1 MTDPERLF
9 ETLVE
14 GNVLAV
20 GADETVTTT
29 DEFEAVRDLYH
40 DIYDPLSD
48 EEYHR
53 SVATEF
59 GLESPEAAAEAI
71 EDLDVTREQF
81 VAYLALKSHLEP
93 EFAREQLAQMAAVV
107 TRVGPSS
114 VVPDAVE
121 EIDDE
126 SYEAFL
132 DEHPDAVVTV
142 WRRNCAPCEA
152 MKDDLDEILASV
164 PDDVAVA
171 GIEPV
176 PPSSF
181 RRNYR
186 VDVAPAVLLFRD
198 GEEVERFTGGTDPT
212 TLAEAFAETYGR

>member
-1 MTDPERLF
+1 MTDPEQLF

-14 GNVLAV
+14 WDVLAV
-20 GADETVTTT
+20 GEDETVTTT

-53 SVATEF
+53 SVASEF
-59 GLESPEAAAEAI
+59 GLEGPEAAAEAVD
-71 EDLDVTREQF
+71 DLDVTREQF
-81 VAYLALKSHLEP
+81 VAYLALKSHLDA
-93 EFAREQLAQMAAVV
+93 EFTREQLAQMAAVV
-107 TRVGPSS
+107 TQVGPSS
-114 VVPDAVE
+114 AVPPGVE
-121 EIDDE
+121 EIDDDA
-126 SYEAFL
+126 YEAFL

-152 MKDDLDEILASV
+152 MKDDLEEILASV
-164 PDDVAVA
+164 PDEVAVA

-181 RRNYR
+181 RRTYR
-186 VDVAPAVLLFRD
+186 VDVAPAVLLFCG
-198 GEEVERFTGGTDPT
+198 GEEVERFTGGTDPE
-212 TLAEAFAETYGR
+212 TLAEAFEEAFDS